1 MNRDN
6 FTRSLMA
13 LILLLAVQPLAAH
26 TTGGAIGGLGSG
38 LGHPLFGIDHLLAML
53 AVGVWAYQLGGS
65 AMWKVPLVFVLTLL
79 VGANLGLASISL
91 PFIEPMIA
99 ASLMVLGLIIAMKW
113 RVVPLLASMIVGVFA
128 LFHGFAHGVEMPLAA
143 SPMAYITGFTLATI
157 LLHGLGAVLAYGFQQ
172 SSQVVLMRAGGVGL
186 AGTGL
191 LLLIGA

>member
-53 AVGVWAYQLGGS
+53 AVGMWAYQLGGS
-65 AMWKVPLVFVLTLL
+65 ALWKVPMVFVLTLL
-79 VGANLGLASISL
+79 VGANLGLAGLSL

-99 ASLMVLGLIIAMKW
+99 ASLMMLGLIIAMKW
-113 RVVPLLASMIVGVFA
+113 RVVPLLASMIVAVFA
-128 LFHGFAHGVEMPLAA
+128 LFHGFAHGIEMPLAA
-143 SPMAYITGFTLATI
+143 SPTAYITGFTLATI
-157 LLHGLGAVLAYGFQQ
+157 LLHGLGAALAYGFQQ
-172 SSQVVLMRAGGVGL
+172 SSHVVLMRAGGVGL

>member
-6 FTRSLMA
+6 FTRTLMA
-13 LILLLAVQPLAAH
+13 IMLLLAVQPLSAH
-26 TTGGAIGGLGSG
+26 TGGEVSGLGSG

-65 AMWKVPLVFVLTLL
+65 AMWKVPLVVVLTLL
-79 VGANLGLASISL
+79 VGAKLGLASISL

-113 RVVPLLASMIVGVFA
+113 RVVTLLASMIVAVFA
-128 LFHGFAHGVEMPLAA
+128 LFHGFAHGIEMPLAA

-157 LLHGLGAVLAYGFQQ
+157 LLHALGAALAYGFQK
-172 SSQVVLMRAGGVGL
+172 SSQLVLMRAGGVGL